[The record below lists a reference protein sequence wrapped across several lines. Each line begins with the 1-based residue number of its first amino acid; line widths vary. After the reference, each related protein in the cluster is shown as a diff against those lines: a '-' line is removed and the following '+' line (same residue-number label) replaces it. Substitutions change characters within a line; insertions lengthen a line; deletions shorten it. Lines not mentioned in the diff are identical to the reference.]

1 MNAAVKLLVGLI
13 FIVIGLFLLADS
25 VIPILGGVGTTILGY
40 TINWFDNFLI
50 VLTGVIPPFLIL
62 LGLFVVWLEIDDM
75 KAEKELKREETKPRT
90 EEKKPA
96 AKRKR

>member
-1 MNAAVKLLVGLI
+1 MNAAIKLLVGLV

-25 VIPILGGVGTTILGY
+25 VIPILGIVGTMG
-40 TINWFDNFLI
+40 INWFNNFII
-50 VLTGVIPPFLIL
+50 VLTGIIPPFLIL

-75 KAEKELKREETKPRT
+75 KAEKELKKEEKKSKEEDK

-96 AKRKR
+96 ARKRK

>member
-1 MNAAVKLLVGLI
+1 MNAAVKLLVGLV

-25 VIPILGGVGTTILGY
+25 IIPILGIVGTLG
-40 TINWFDNFLI
+40 INWFDNFII
-50 VLTGVIPPFLIL
+50 VLTGIIPPFLIL

-75 KAEKELKREETKPRT
+75 KAEKELKREEQKPRAEEK